1 MQSGRGVGGH
11 YSNPPFG
18 ITDIVFADGWHATEV
33 PSLIVNMH
41 AGNQSQSL
49 RSLLEKSLI
58 Q

>member
-1 MQSGRGVGGH
+1 MQSEREVHGH

-18 ITDIVFADGWHATEV
+18 ITDIVFPDGWHGTEI
-33 PSLIVNMH
+33 PSLIVNMDV
-41 AGNQSQSL
+41 GNQSQSL